1 MNHKFYSTPIR
12 LARRDLHTLDPQA
25 RRVVCE
31 SGSLWITQD
40 RDPRDILIDAG
51 ETFTPEPGRRVIVYA
66 LSAATLRVEHDAPT
80 RAPAPLRSPLVRLA
94 ARTLA
99 LG

>member
-1 MNHKFYSTPIR
+1 MQHNLQTTQIQ
-12 LARRDLHTLDPQA
+12 LARRDLHSLDPRA

-31 SGSLWITQD
+31 SGSLWITMD

-80 RAPAPLRSPLVRLA
+80 RAPAPLRSPLVQLA